1 MRHRWILLPD
11 EGLPDVAPNPVFLEF
26 ASNGV
31 ISMRKIRL
39 ITPFRAQ
46 GRCLT
51 QIRHVRDETAS
62 SSGLPSGFL

>member
-1 MRHRWILLPD
+1 MKVRL
-11 EGLPDVAPNPVFLEF
+11 APNPIFMKF

-31 ISMRKIRL
+31 ILVRKNDL
-39 ITPFRAQ
+39 WPLFRAQ

-62 SSGLPSGFL
+62 ETSPC